1 LVRHIAN
8 PLQLGE
14 MGHDATHFVLGH
26 HWRNHFN
33 KKAAEASSTI
43 SVGQIR
49 KWIDQPRPMGLP
61 KEAQNLVILTYAE
74 QTNRTFVYH
83 NAPVEVSL
91 TNLSNDYVLQEQK
104 LPDETHWN
112 VAVNRAAQIFGEA
125 VSPLMK
131 ATTVANLSAALKK
144 KSSEVRSSCVS
155 LQEKLKE
162 RLSKLGVDPANSPR
176 LTTASATASLVEKLH
191 VSEATQVVSALASA
205 AVATT
210 EAAMGEC
217 LSKASQ
223 LLATID
229 STNWEIFDAIDKLA
243 DERQA
248 VAQSIRSSIAQA
260 LQSDE
265 HVTAL
270 GPTLKEAQ
278 LKAVR
283 LLTQTPQPVSPV
295 VPPVVP
301 PAPGRTE
308 VTLPGVKLP
317 VSKPT
322 ATKKFLESETR
333 SDLSIG
339 ELKKIVSDLE
349 QKYSGK
355 QVVKF
360 DASWTVEENGGT
372 E

>member
-1 LVRHIAN
+1 
-8 PLQLGE
+8 

-43 SVGQIR
+43 SVGQLR
-49 KWIDQPRPMGLP
+49 KWIDQPRAMGLP
-61 KEAQNLVILTYAE
+61 KDAQNLVILTYAE
-74 QTNRTFVYH
+74 QTNRTFVFH
-83 NAPVEVSL
+83 NAPVDVSL
-91 TNLSNDYVLQEQK
+91 TNLSNDFVLQEQK
-104 LPDETHWN
+104 LPDEAHWSI
-112 VAVNRAAQIFGEA
+112 AVSRAAQIFGEA

-131 ATTVANLSAALKK
+131 ATTVANLSSALKK

-155 LQEKLKE
+155 LKEKLKE

-176 LTTASATASLVEKLH
+176 LATASATASLVEKLH
-191 VSEATQVVSALASA
+191 VSEASQVVSALATA

-223 LLATID
+223 LLATIE
-229 STNWEIFDAIDKLA
+229 STNWEIFDAIAKLV
-243 DERQA
+243 DERQS

-283 LLTQTPQPVSPV
+283 LLTQTPP
-295 VPPVVP
+295 PPVQVP
-301 PAPGRTE
+301 VPAVTPAVAGVTI
-308 VTLPGVKLP
+308 VTLPGVTTP
-317 VSKPT
+317 PFSKPT
-322 ATKKFLESETR
+322 ATKKILESETR
-333 SDLSIG
+333 SDLSVS
-339 ELKKIVSDLE
+339 ELKKILSGIE
-349 QKYSGK
+349 QKYPGK
-355 QVVKF
+355 QVIKF
-360 DASWTVEENGGT
+360 NASWIVEE
-372 E
+372 

>member
-1 LVRHIAN
+1 
-8 PLQLGE
+8 
-14 MGHDATHFVLGH
+14 
-26 HWRNHFN
+26 
-33 KKAAEASSTI
+33 
-43 SVGQIR
+43 
-49 KWIDQPRPMGLP
+49 
-61 KEAQNLVILTYAE
+61 
-74 QTNRTFVYH
+74 
-83 NAPVEVSL
+83 
-91 TNLSNDYVLQEQK
+91 VLQEQK
-104 LPDETHWN
+104 LPDEAHWN

-155 LQEKLKE
+155 LQERLKE

-176 LTTASATASLVEKLH
+176 LTTASATAGLVEKLH
-191 VSEATQVVSALASA
+191 VSEASQVVSALASA

-223 LLATID
+223 LLATIE
-229 STNWEIFDAIDKLA
+229 STNWEIFDAIAKLA

-283 LLTQTPQPVSPV
+283 LLTQTPPPI
-295 VPPVVP
+295 PPVVLPVAP
-301 PAPGRTE
+301 PPPTGGTG
-308 VTLPGVKLP
+308 VTLPGVTPP
-317 VSKPT
+317 VTKPT
-322 ATKKFLESETR
+322 TTKKILESETR
-333 SDLSIG
+333 SDLSISD
-339 ELKKIVSDLE
+339 LKKIVNDLE
-349 QKYSGK
+349 QKYTGK

-360 DASWTVEENGGT
+360 NASWIVEENGGT
-372 E
+372 Q

>member
-1 LVRHIAN
+1 
-8 PLQLGE
+8 

-43 SVGQIR
+43 SVGQLR

-74 QTNRTFVYH
+74 QTNRTFYH
-83 NAPVEVSL
+83 HNTPDDVSL
-91 TNLSNDYVLQEQK
+91 TK
-104 LPDETHWN
+104 LPDDYTLREEKLPDQAHWAI
-112 VAVNRAAQIFGEA
+112 AVDRAARIFGEA

-144 KSSEVRSSCVS
+144 KSSEVRSSCVT
-155 LQEKLKE
+155 LQERLKD
-162 RLSKLGVDPANSPR
+162 RLLKLGVDPASSSR

-191 VSEATQVVSALASA
+191 ATEAGQVVSAIASA

-223 LLATID
+223 LLATIE
-229 STNWEIFDAIDKLA
+229 STNWEIFDAIAKLA

-265 HVTAL
+265 HVTPL

-283 LLTQTPQPVSPV
+283 LLTQTPP
-295 VPPVVP
+295 PPVPAVTP
-301 PAPGRTE
+301 PVAGVTS
-308 VTLPGVKLP
+308 VTLPGVTTPP

-322 ATKKFLESETR
+322 ATKKILESETR
-333 SDLSIG
+333 SDLSVS
-339 ELKKIVSDLE
+339 ELKKIICDIE
-349 QKYSGK
+349 QKYTGK
-355 QVVKF
+355 QVIKF
-360 DASWTVEENGGT
+360 NASWIVEE
-372 E
+372 